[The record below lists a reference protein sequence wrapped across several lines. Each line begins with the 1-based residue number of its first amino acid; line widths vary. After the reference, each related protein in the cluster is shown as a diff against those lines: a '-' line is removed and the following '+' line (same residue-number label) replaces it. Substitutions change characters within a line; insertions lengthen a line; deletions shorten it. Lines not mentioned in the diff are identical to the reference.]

1 MCRKEVKMRMSH
13 VAEEVHFKNEWRKQ
27 KKGKENCHLARNL
40 VRSCNLQTPLP
51 SNSRSSLEDFPV
63 FALDEQGLFQD
74 LRTLGECLS
83 LFFSTV

>member
-1 MCRKEVKMRMSH
+1 MLLKKCILKMNGES
-13 VAEEVHFKNEWRKQ
+13 K

-40 VRSCNLQTPLP
+40 VRSYNLQTSLP
-51 SNSRSSLEDFPV
+51 SNSRSSLEDFAV